1 MTQSAYST
9 NTKTFHWLTALLII
23 AIIPLGV
30 IAGKLPIE
38 TDAQVATKTFLFS
51 LHKTL
56 GVAVF
61 IVAVLRIAYALTQ
74 AKPAG
79 LHPSCKVET
88 LLAEIVH

>member
-1 MTQSAYST
+1 MTTQSAYST
-9 NTKTFHWLTALLII
+9 TIKTFHWLTALLII

-38 TDAQVATKTFLFS
+38 TDAQVVTKTFLFS

-61 IVAVLRIAYALTQ
+61 IVAALRIAYALTQ

-88 LLAEIVH
+88 PERPE